1 MKQNQPSRSSTAQ
14 WTTPAGSWGWRS
26 PHGARPLPGL
36 VSTTSFLRS
45 VDLPFV
51 TVASELRRRF
61 EQTERGGVATL
72 GPTLSMAPIRIDV
85 GQARVGLVIRRRFGP
100 LRRALR
106 MDLELSPLPGGRP
119 ATRME
124 LVARQRVR
132 SGRHYFRTGHSAL
145 DSLVAQLSCA
155 TLRKTSGSDAPC
167 VGHEEP
173 RRLAG

>member
-1 MKQNQPSRSSTAQ
+1 
-14 WTTPAGSWGWRS
+14 
-26 PHGARPLPGL
+26 LPGL

-61 EQTERGGVATL
+61 EQTERGGVADL
-72 GPTLSMAPIRIDV
+72 GPTLSMAPISIEV
-85 GQARVGLVIRRRFGP
+85 GVARVGLVIRRRLGP
-100 LRRALR
+100 LRRDLR
-106 MDLELSPLPGGRP
+106 MDLELSPLPDGRP

-124 LVARQRVR
+124 LVAGQRVR

-145 DSLVAQLSCA
+145 DSLVAQLFCP
-155 TLRKTSGSDAPC
+155 TLRQASAGDAPT